1 MLLACVCLDIRGA
14 RRSSSWETFPRYGQ
28 LLVRGEAQAAGSGL
42 PATRAALGRCDP
54 SNAFLG
60 R

>member
-1 MLLACVCLDIRGA
+1 MLLACVCLDIHGA
-14 RRSSSWETFPRYGQ
+14 RRSFPRYGQ